1 MSLLGHYITRRY
13 LARANARHLA
23 EFPQLACFAF
33 DLITDFIHLDGQY
46 ERDELAILSRQVFP
60 KIAPGAACVDVGA
73 NIGNHTLHFAR
84 HFACVI
90 AFEPHPRIFRL
101 LAFNAELA
109 PNITALNLGASSA
122 SGQVDVE
129 EGRLNLAASGIGRAG
144 GGASV
149 AFELARIDD
158 VPDVQALDHIA
169 FMKFDVEGHERQA
182 LEGARNTILRHKPL
196 IALEVLPAEIEG
208 GSSASVEFLRGIG
221 YAHFYEPVAAGLLG
235 QLPKSLRKAGRALT
249 GLVTGRRP
257 SKAER
262 IAPVGRLEARSY
274 LMLLCAA
281 EPLDLG

>member
-46 ERDELAILSRQVFP
+46 ERDELTFLSRKVFP
-60 KIAPGAACVDVGA
+60 KIAPGAACLDVGA
-73 NIGNHTLHFAR
+73 NIGNHALHFAKAFER
-84 HFACVI
+84 VV
-90 AFEPHPRIFRL
+90 AFEPHPRNFRL
-101 LAFNAELA
+101 LSFNAELA
-109 PNITALNLGASSA
+109 PNVTPLNLGASSA
-122 SGQVDVE
+122 PGRVDVE

-158 VPDVQALDHIA
+158 VPEVQALDRIA

-182 LEGARNTILRHKPL
+182 LEGARETILKHKPL
-196 IALEVLPAEIEG
+196 IVLEVLPTEIEN
-208 GSSASVEFLRGIG
+208 GSSASIEFLRGLG

-235 QLPKSLRKAGRALT
+235 RLPKTLRKAGRALA

-262 IAPVGRLEARSY
+262 LAPVGRLEQRSY

-281 EPLDLG
+281 TPLETG